1 MPAPE
6 TLSLDPIR
14 SFVVRIY
21 RNGRGGLH
29 GVVEDVKTGRSR
41 PFHSIAD
48 LWAALRTTRR
58 SPGHKDVP
66 PPSTPD

>member
-1 MPAPE
+1 
-6 TLSLDPIR
+6 
-14 SFVVRIY
+14 
-21 RNGRGGLH
+21 
-29 GVVEDVKTGRSR
+29 VEDVKTGRSR

>member
-1 MPAPE
+1 LTA
-6 TLSLDPIR
+6 PIR

-21 RNGRGGLH
+21 RRQGRGGID

-41 PFHSIAD
+41 PFHSIAE
-48 LWAALRTTRR
+48 LWDALRGARR

-66 PPSTPD
+66 PPPPID

>member
-1 MPAPE
+1 M
-6 TLSLDPIR
+6 DPIR

-66 PPSTPD
+66 PPTTPD